1 METDLRRNKNY
12 FIKRMIT
19 KNIVS
24 FNENEIKQEDYKKIK
39 AKFEEINGDYL
50 DSNITEEEFNY
61 LLEKSNLIFNFLAN
75 LEYVSKMFEKY
86 IYLREDSINFS
97 NSFSNSKNSDSN
109 DISLFSK
116 KFSAMLLE
124 IGCVI

>member
-1 METDLRRNKNY
+1 MRNSGI
-12 FIKRMIT
+12 FMD
-19 KNIVS
+19 
-24 FNENEIKQEDYKKIK
+24 NEHKSLEYKKKK
-39 AKFEEINGDYL
+39 AKFEEINGEYL

-61 LLEKSNLIFNFLAN
+61 LIDKSKINLIKKPKAN

-86 IYLREDSINFS
+86 TYLREDSMNNINNS
-97 NSFSNSKNSDSN
+97 NSFNNSKNLETN

-124 IGCVI
+124 IGCVNF